1 MSYSMFDIVF
11 YGAGAFSV
19 ITTTLAITRKSP
31 VYALL
36 NFVMSILGIALVI
49 YVLGAPFAASLE
61 VIVYAGAV
69 VVLFLFVVM
78 MLNLEHL
85 RTGFVNNR
93 GWIAKSAVPVVLAIS
108 IMIEIGVGLS
118 GGRGKE
124 MPYHIIGPA
133 AVGRRLLVV
142 DIIPIELGSMLLL
155 AALLGAFHLA
165 RLSPEKVRQ

>member
-1 MSYSMFDIVF
+1 MTYSMFDVVF

-19 ITTTLAITRKSP
+19 VTTTLAITRTNP

-49 YVLGAPFAASLE
+49 FVLGAPFAASLE

-78 MLNLEHL
+78 MLNLAHL
-85 RTGFVNNR
+85 KTDFGVKR
-93 GWIAKSAVPVVLAIS
+93 GRSVRLAVPGVLVVS
-108 IMIEIGVGLS
+108 IIIEIGIAFS
-118 GGRGKE
+118 GRLGKE
-124 MPYHIIGPA
+124 TTYHIIGPS
-133 AVGRRLLVV
+133 AVGRRLLVA

-165 RLSPEKVRQ
+165 RLSPERGRQ

>member
-1 MSYSMFDIVF
+1 MSSSLFDVVF

-19 ITTTLAITRKSP
+19 ITTTLAITRKNP

-78 MLNLEHL
+78 MLNLAHL
-85 RTGFVNNR
+85 KTDFGAHSGWGARLAVPIILVISIAIEI
-93 GWIAKSAVPVVLAIS
+93 WIA
-108 IMIEIGVGLS
+108 LS
-118 GGRGKE
+118 GGQSKVSA
-124 MPYHIIGPA
+124 YHIIGPG

-165 RLSPEKVRQ
+165 RSSPERVRS

>member
-1 MSYSMFDIVF
+1 MFDIVF

-19 ITTTLAITRKSP
+19 ATTILAITRKSP
-31 VYALL
+31 VSALL
-36 NFVMSILGIALVI
+36 NFVMSILGMALVI

-78 MLNLEHL
+78 MLNLGHL
-85 RTGFVNNR
+85 KTEIASNR
-93 GWIAKSAVPVVLAIS
+93 DLIVRSAMPAVLVIS
-108 IMIEIGVGLS
+108 MFIEIGVALGYGQS
-118 GGRGKE
+118 TKIT
-124 MPYHIIGPA
+124 YHIIGPG
-133 AVGRRLLVV
+133 AVGRRLFLV

-165 RLSPEKVRQ
+165 RPSPERGQR